1 MTFQSAETIEFH
13 TRLMKCAL
21 EVEHSR
27 AYWQRIDPD
36 HEAPSAEEAFDQ
48 YWFGA
53 RSLARAKMLLTE
65 FRERYDAFPSA
76 LRVLHLWEHMEPT
89 TRRVIC
95 HWHLQLADPLYR
107 AFTGAYLAQRREQ
120 SRPELTR
127 DLVVQWIAGF
137 VPQRWTLA
145 TRVQFARKLLSAAT
159 SAGLL
164 RGTRDPRSLQL
175 PRVDDE
181 ALTYMLYLLRE
192 VTFHGTFLANPYFN
206 SLGLVGEELE
216 RRLRPLAALRY
227 RRQGDLVDFG
237 WQHQTLADWAEATIL
252 AGDPIHVGEA
262 S

>member
-1 MTFQSAETIEFH
+1 MTTQPSETVEFH

-27 AYWQRIDPD
+27 AYWQRVAS
-36 HEAPSAEEAFDQ
+36 EFGLPSADEAFDQ

-53 RSLARAKMLLTE
+53 RSLARVKRLLTD
-65 FRERYDAFPSA
+65 FGERYDKFPSA
-76 LRVLHLWEHMEPT
+76 LQVLRAWENMEPP

-107 AFTGAYLAQRREQ
+107 AFTGAYLAERREQ
-120 SRPELTR
+120 ARPEVSR
-127 DLVVQWIAGF
+127 DLIVQWVEHL
-137 VPQRWTLA
+137 VPGRWTLT
-145 TRVQFARKLLSAAT
+145 TRVQFARKLLNSAA

-175 PRVDDE
+175 PRIDDE

-192 VTFHGTFLANPYFN
+192 LTFNGTLLDNPYFA
-206 SLGLVGEELE
+206 SVGLVGDVLE
-216 RRLRPLAALRY
+216 RRLRTLAALRF
-227 RRQGDLVDFG
+227 RRQGDLVDVG
-237 WQHQTLADWAEATIL
+237 WKFANLVEWAEAAML
-252 AGDPIHVGEA
+252 AGEPAHVGEA